1 MRRFSLFLIVML
13 LLASGAVFAQEDDPT
28 VTTSFRQALVFA
40 GPGATYRDIGVLNP
54 GVPIKIIERNKVGNW
69 VHVQMYDTDGTV
81 TLDGW
86 IITGFLNYPDELRF
100 SDVPV
105 NPFLPDAETG
115 SVESGVLVELYGE
128 PLVGGISPTMRSV
141 LEQGIEAGRDP
152 YLVTK
157 IGDSLIVS
165 DLFLNLMN
173 QTDEILGPYDTIA
186 AAIDAFT
193 VVDDSI
199 ANEIGM
205 ASFSVLD
212 PMWAQDERC
221 EAGETPLDCELRVH
235 QAGIAFVMF
244 GPNDVRSMNEER
256 YGEEITI
263 IVETALAAHVVPV
276 LTTFSVHPDDEL
288 YWQGINLNRELVR
301 IANEYDLPLINLWS
315 AAQILPEYGL
325 DEDKVHLQNSGFT
338 FLKYDSGHE
347 AWYGMSLYNLLALV
361 TLDDLRTM
369 IDDIETNEGAS

>member
-1 MRRFSLFLIVML
+1 MRTFWLMILSML
-13 LLASGAVFAQEDDPT
+13 LLVTGSFAQEDDPT
-28 VTTSFRQALVFA
+28 VTTSFRQAYVFA
-40 GPGATYRDIGVLNP
+40 GPGATYRDVGILNP

-69 VHVQMYDTDGTV
+69 VHVQMYDIDGTV

-100 SDVPV
+100 SEVPV

-115 SVESGVLVELYGE
+115 SVESGTLAELYAE
-128 PLVGGISPTMRSV
+128 PMAGSISPLMRVV
-141 LEQGIEAGRDP
+141 LEQGIDAGRDP

-186 AAIDAFT
+186 TAIDAFT

-199 ANEIGM
+199 ANDIGM

-212 PMWAQDERC
+212 PMWAQDEQC
-221 EAGETPLDCELRVH
+221 QSGETPLDCELRVH

-244 GPNDVRSMNEER
+244 GPNDVRSMDEER
-256 YGEEITI
+256 YGREITT

-276 LTTFSVHPDDEL
+276 LATFSVHPDDEL
-288 YWQGINLNRELVR
+288 YWQGINFNRELVR
-301 IANEYDLPLINLWS
+301 ISNEYEVPLINLWA

-325 DEDKVHLQNSGFT
+325 DEDDTHMQNSGFN

-361 TLDDLRTM
+361 TLNDLLTM
-369 IDDIETNEGAS
+369 IEDIEGAS

>member
-1 MRRFSLFLIVML
+1 MRTFWLMILSML
-13 LLASGAVFAQEDDPT
+13 LLVTGSFAQEDDPT
-28 VTTSFRQALVFA
+28 VTTSFRQAYVFA
-40 GPGATYRDIGVLNP
+40 GPGATYRDVGILNP

-69 VHVQMYDTDGTV
+69 VHVQMYDIDGTV

-100 SDVPV
+100 SEVPV

-115 SVESGVLVELYGE
+115 SVESGALAELYAE
-128 PLVGGISPTMRSV
+128 PMAGSISPLMRAV
-141 LEQGIEAGRDP
+141 LEQGIDAGRDP

-173 QTDEILGPYDTIA
+173 QTDEVLGPYDTIA
-186 AAIDAFT
+186 AAVDAFT

-199 ANEIGM
+199 ANDIGM

-212 PMWAQDERC
+212 PMWAQDEQC
-221 EAGETPLDCELRVH
+221 QSGETPLDCELRVH

-244 GPNDVRSMNEER
+244 GPNDVRSMDEER
-256 YGEEITI
+256 YGREITT
-263 IVETALAAHVVPV
+263 IVETALAVHVVPV
-276 LTTFSVHPDDEL
+276 LATFSVHPDDEL
-288 YWQGINLNRELVR
+288 YWQGINFNRELVR
-301 IANEYDLPLINLWS
+301 ISNEYEVPLINLWA

-325 DEDKVHLQNSGFT
+325 DEDDTHMQNSGFN

-361 TLDDLRTM
+361 TLNDLLTM
-369 IDDIETNEGAS
+369 IEDIEGAS